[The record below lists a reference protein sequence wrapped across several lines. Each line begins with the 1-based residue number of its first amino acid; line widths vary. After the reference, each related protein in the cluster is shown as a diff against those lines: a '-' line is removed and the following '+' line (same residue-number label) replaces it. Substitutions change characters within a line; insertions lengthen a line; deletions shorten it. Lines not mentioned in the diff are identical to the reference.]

1 VLEWAALETAPPTPI
16 FTRAFVRARLDTPGF
31 ARYSYPMAV
40 VVFDTLALARKLEA
54 AGFPPKQAQDTAAA
68 FSDAVSETV
77 ASRRDLGETEIRL
90 RRDITELEGRLRSDM
105 IAMEQRLTIR
115 LGAML
120 AGAVVIVAALVKLL

>member
-1 VLEWAALETAPPTPI
+1 MG
-16 FTRAFVRARLDTPGF
+16 RF
-31 ARYSYPMAV
+31 ARYPLFMAV

-77 ASRRDLGETEIRL
+77 ASRRDLGETETRL

-105 IAMEQRLTIR
+105 IAMEQRLTLR
-115 LGAML
+115 LGGMMA
-120 AGAVVIVAALVKLL
+120 AAIAIVAALVKLL